1 MGIKDR
7 LVHAWKAFRKDGVAN
22 DIEDTSS
29 DYTHYANSSSF
40 RPDRLAMTTGNDS
53 SIITPIF
60 SKIASD
66 IASATFK
73 HCIIDENNKFLK
85 TVNSTLND
93 VLNIEANTDQ
103 TGRDLIRDIVIS
115 LIDEGS
121 VAIVPIETELNPA
134 ISDRLEIYSMRV
146 GRITQWFPDHV
157 RVELYNER
165 NGEYQEITLPKTAV
179 AIVENPHYLIMNEPN
194 STLKRLVS
202 KLNLL
207 DAIDTQSGSGKLDLI
222 IQLPFTIKTE
232 AKRKQAQQRME
243 EIENQLTNTKYGIA
257 YTDATEKIVQLNRP
271 ATNNL
276 MEQIVYLS
284 NLLYSQLGIS
294 EGVYKGTASE
304 AEMLNYWRGTLEP
317 IIEAIVHEMRR
328 KFITASGRKKGESIM
343 YFRDPFK
350 LVPVSQIAEIADKF
364 TRNEIASSND
374 MRAVIGW
381 VPSDSPNADELRNK
395 NIPAPK
401 EDIDSKNIKKEE
413 SNEV

>member
-7 LVHAWKAFRKDGVAN
+7 LVHAWQAFRKDGTAN
-22 DIEDTSS
+22 DIEDVSAES
-29 DYTHYANSSSF
+29 HYANSSSY
-40 RPDRLAMTTGNDS
+40 RPDRLVMNTGNDS

-66 IASATFK
+66 ISSVTLK
-73 HCIIDENNKFLK
+73 HCMVDENNKFLK
-85 TVNSTLND
+85 TINSTLNKA
-93 VLNIEANTDQ
+93 LNIEANVDQ

-134 ISDRLEIYSMRV
+134 KSDRLEIYSMRV
-146 GRITQWFPDHV
+146 GKITQWFPEHV

-165 NGEYQEITLPKTAV
+165 NGQYQEITLPKKAV
-179 AIVENPHYLIMNEPN
+179 AILENPHYLIMNEPN
-194 STLKRLVS
+194 STLKRLVA

-222 IQLPFTIKTE
+222 VQLPFTIKTE

-271 ATNNL
+271 VINNL
-276 MEQIVYLS
+276 MEQIIYLS

-294 EGVYKGTASE
+294 EGVYKGTADE
-304 AEMLNYWRGTLEP
+304 AEMLNYWSGTLEP
-317 IIEAIVHEMRR
+317 IIEVIVNEMRR
-328 KFITASGRKKGESIM
+328 KFITDSGRQKGESIK

-374 MRAVIGW
+374 MRAVLGW
-381 VPSDSPNADELRNK
+381 VPSDNPKADELRNK

-401 EDIDSKNIKKEE
+401 QEPSNDNTKKEE
-413 SNEV
+413 SNEI

>member
-1 MGIKDR
+1 M
-7 LVHAWKAFRKDGVAN
+7 HAWQAFRKDGTAN
-22 DIEDTSS
+22 DIDPEGEGS
-29 DYTHYANSSSF
+29 YYANSSSH
-40 RPDRLAMTTGNDS
+40 RPDRIAMTTGNDS

-73 HCIIDENNKFLK
+73 HCMVDENDKFLK
-85 TVNSTLND
+85 TIDSTLNR
-93 VLNIEANTDQ
+93 VLNIEANVDQ
-103 TGRDLIRDIVIS
+103 TGRALIRDIVIS

-146 GRITQWFPDHV
+146 GKITQWFPEHV

-165 NGEYQEITLPKTAV
+165 NGQYQEITLPKKSV
-179 AIVENPHYLIMNEPN
+179 AIIENPHYLIMNEPN
-194 STLKRLVS
+194 STLKRLVT

-222 IQLPFTIKTE
+222 VQLPFTIKTE
-232 AKRKQAQQRME
+232 SKRKQAQQRME

-271 ATNNL
+271 VVNNL
-276 MEQIVYLS
+276 MEQIIYLS
-284 NLLYSQLGIS
+284 NMLYSQLGIS
-294 EGVYKGTASE
+294 EGVYKGTADE
-304 AEMLNYWRGTLEP
+304 AEMLNYWQGTLEP
-317 IIEAIVHEMRR
+317 IIEAIVHELRR
-328 KFITASGRKKGESIM
+328 KFINESGRKKGESIK

-374 MRAVIGW
+374 MRAVLGW
-381 VPSDSPNADELRNK
+381 VPSDNPKADELRNK
-395 NIPAPK
+395 NIPAPAQ
-401 EDIDSKNIKKEE
+401 EESGKNIKKEE
-413 SNEV
+413 SNEI